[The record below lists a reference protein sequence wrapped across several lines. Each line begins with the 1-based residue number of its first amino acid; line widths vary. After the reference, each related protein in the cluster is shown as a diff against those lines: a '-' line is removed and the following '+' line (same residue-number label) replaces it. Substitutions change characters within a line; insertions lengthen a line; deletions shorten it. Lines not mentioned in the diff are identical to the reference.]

1 MPSTYTPIATQTLTT
16 GTATITFSSI
26 PQTYTD
32 LVLIITGNSA
42 VGTAA
47 FMRFN
52 GDSGNNYSATFFQG
66 DGTSVGSYRET
77 NATAN
82 WAGSF
87 YNTTTPSL
95 ARHNIMNYS
104 NTSTFKSSLSR
115 VDYAIGFT
123 APATQLWR
131 NTAAITS
138 IALSVG
144 SSFSTGSIF
153 TLYGIKAA

>member
-1 MPSTYTPIATQTLTT
+1 
-16 GTATITFSSI
+16 
-26 PQTYTD
+26 
-32 LVLIITGNSA
+32 
-42 VGTAA
+42 
-47 FMRFN
+47 
-52 GDSGNNYSATFFQG
+52 
-66 DGTSVGSYRET
+66 
-77 NATAN
+77 
-82 WAGSF
+82 
-87 YNTTTPSL
+87 
-95 ARHNIMNYS
+95 MNYS